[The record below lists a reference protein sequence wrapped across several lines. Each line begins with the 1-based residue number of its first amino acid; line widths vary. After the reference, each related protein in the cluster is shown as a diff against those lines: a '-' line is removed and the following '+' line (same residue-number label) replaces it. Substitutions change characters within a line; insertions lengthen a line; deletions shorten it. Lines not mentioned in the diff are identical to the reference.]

1 MPSFYEDGKIKQQH
15 SYLNSKLDGPA
26 YEYYPDGKLMQENF
40 YQQSELIGKDTSYYQ
55 SGKINSIHNRNS
67 RGQYD
72 GINERYSEEGKL
84 LSKSVYKDGKQIS
97 VQTGMKMGRKK
108 RRNILMSKA
117 N

>member
-1 MPSFYEDGKIKQQH
+1 
-15 SYLNSKLDGPA
+15 
-26 YEYYPDGKLMQENF
+26 MQENF

-97 VQTGMKMGRKK
+97 VQTGMKMGR
-108 RRNILMSKA
+108 RRGETF
-117 N
+117 

>member
-1 MPSFYEDGKIKQQH
+1 MKMEKIKQQH

-40 YQQSELIGKDTSYYQ
+40 YQQSELIGKIPVTTNQ
-55 SGKINSIHNRNS
+55 EKINSIHNRNS

-108 RRNILMSKA
+108 RRNILMSKT